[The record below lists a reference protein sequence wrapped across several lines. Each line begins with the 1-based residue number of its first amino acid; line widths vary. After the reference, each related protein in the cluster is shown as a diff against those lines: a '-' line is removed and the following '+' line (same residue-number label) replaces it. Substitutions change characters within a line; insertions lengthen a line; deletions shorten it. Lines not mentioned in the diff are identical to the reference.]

1 MDGRG
6 PDAGGNWESAY
17 TDILMRFCRRRRI
30 AAGSLPD
37 ARIFPLEYRSRIPP
51 AAAVRDALLLE
62 KVVRTVSCTADLW
75 RPSPQFG
82 DGYCRLRIYSLA
94 EDDLDRIMPL
104 LQNLGLR
111 IVDQIWFRLEFRGQ
125 CCSVR
130 SFAVAAGEAPGGD
143 LMRRRQPLLE
153 ALAAVT
159 AGRVENDALN
169 ALILATG
176 LSWKEI
182 QVFRAYRDY
191 RRQLGGRFGRSSFF
205 RALFNNPE
213 ATRLLYRYFE
223 ARFRPDVQG
232 DEEAQSALRQD
243 FVAALVNVAD
253 SSEDHILRDLFNL
266 IDATVRTNFYRR
278 RDDPDFFLAFKISSL
293 GVIDMPAPKPLC
305 EIYVHSAAMEGIHL
319 RGARVARGGIRW
331 SDRPDDFRVEI
342 LDLMQTQMIKNAL
355 IVPQG
360 AKGGFVLKSP
370 CRDPEECRRLATVA
384 YATLIRGMLDLTDNV
399 TATGIVRPPFVIA
412 YDDPDP
418 YLVVA
423 ADKGTARLSDTAN
436 VIAQEYGFWLGD
448 AFASGGS
455 QGYDHKRLGITAR
468 GVWECVKRH
477 FAELGRDIEKEP
489 FTVVGVGSMDGDVFG
504 NGMLYS
510 QNIRLLAAFSGQHI
524 FLDPDPDPQ
533 VSYRER
539 RRLYDLPGSSWADYD
554 HRAIS
559 AGGGVFRRDAKD
571 IPLAPP
577 IRAWLGLRHRSV
589 DGEGLVRLL
598 LTAPVDLLWLG
609 GIGTY
614 VKGSAES
621 HDDVGDRANDAVR
634 VDGIQLRAAVVAEGA
649 NLGFTRQGRVEFA
662 LGNGRI
668 NTDAVDNSAGVDLS
682 DHEVNLKI
690 LTGIL
695 QAQGVLGGR
704 EERDRLLA
712 ELTGSVCDSVLRDNA
727 SQSLAISLD
736 RERCLRDV
744 EPFLELAE
752 RLENAGSLDPS
763 YEAFP
768 SRKEV
773 QAREGRGLVRP
784 ELALL
789 LAHAKLVLK
798 RALLAAPGFLDAEW
812 SRPILADYFP
822 PEVRRRYGPALSGHS
837 LAREIT
843 ATVICN
849 RILDQAGS
857 SFLTL
862 AEEFDPATAADLAG
876 AYLCF
881 DAVLGGEALRRT
893 VSRWTGSTAVSASY
907 RMLLDLSDLLCA
919 WCEWAVCE
927 GLELRP
933 GQSGIEAWR
942 SDLGAY
948 LNHRVASFGDTE
960 RTAWDGRVT
969 ELTDRGLSREQAWI
983 SASLG
988 ELRDFPVLAHLARS
1002 AGAPL
1007 ERVVAVDD
1015 VVAGQLGLRRCLSL
1029 LRGVRPRDRWERRA
1043 QAALL
1048 ERFRSA
1054 AARLTGQ
1061 ALQAGTTE
1069 PLAAFS
1075 GERFRHRLMRF
1086 RRLLNELED
1095 TSSPSL
1101 TPFAVLGAEL
1111 EALVD
1116 LRRSPGV

>member
-1 MDGRG
+1 MDGRR
-6 PDAGGNWESAY
+6 PAAGQSWESAY
-17 TDILMRFCRRRRI
+17 AAVLKRFCRSRRI
-30 AAGSLPD
+30 AAEPLPD
-37 ARIFPLEYRSRIPP
+37 ARVFPAEYRSRIPP
-51 AAAVRDALLLE
+51 AAAVRDAILLE
-62 KVVRTVSCTADLW
+62 KAVRTESGAADLW
-75 RPSPQFG
+75 RPSPHFG
-82 DGYCRLRIYSLA
+82 DAHCRLRIYSPA
-94 EDDLDRIMPL
+94 EEDLDRIMPL

-111 IVDQIWFRLEFRGQ
+111 IVDQIQFRLAFRGR

-130 SFAVAAGEAPGGD
+130 SFVVASGGAPAGD
-143 LMRRRQPLLE
+143 LMPLRKPLLD
-153 ALAAVT
+153 ALAALT

-182 QVFRAYRDY
+182 DVFRAYHNY
-191 RRQLGGRFGRSSFF
+191 RLQLGGRFGRSRFF

-223 ARFRPDVQG
+223 SRFHPDAQG
-232 DEEAQSALRQD
+232 DEEAQSGLRQD
-243 FVAALVNVAD
+243 FVAALNDVTD
-253 SSEDHILRDLFNL
+253 RGEDHVLRDLFNL

-278 RDDPDFFLAFKISSL
+278 RDDPDFFIAFKISSL
-293 GVIDMPAPKPLC
+293 GVFDMPAPKPLF

-370 CRDPEECRRLATVA
+370 CRDPDECQRLATAA

-399 TATGIVRPPFVIA
+399 TAGGVMRPPFVVA
-412 YDDPDP
+412 HDDPDP

-436 VIAQEYGFWLGD
+436 AIAQEYGFWLGD
-448 AFASGGS
+448 AFAAGGS

-477 FAELGRDIEKEP
+477 FAELNRDIGKEP

-510 QNIRLLAAFSGQHI
+510 RNIRLLAAFSGQHI
-524 FLDPDPDPQ
+524 FLDPDPDPE

-554 HRAIS
+554 GRAIS
-559 AGGGVFRRDAKD
+559 SGGGVFRRDAKD
-571 IPLAPP
+571 IPLSPP
-577 IRAWLGLRHRSV
+577 VRAWLGVRHRSV

-621 HDDVGDRANDAVR
+621 HEDVGDRANDAVR
-634 VDGIQLRAAVVAEGA
+634 VDGIELRAAVVAEGA
-649 NLGFTRQGRVEFA
+649 NLGFTQPGRVEFA

-690 LTGIL
+690 LTGL
-695 QAQGVLGGR
+695 LREQGILGGG
-704 EERDRLLA
+704 EERNRFLA
-712 ELTGSVCDSVLRDNA
+712 ELTRTVCDSVLRDNA
-727 SQSLAISLD
+727 SQSLCISLD
-736 RERCLRDV
+736 RERCLRDA

-752 RLENAGSLDPS
+752 RLENAGSLDPG
-763 YEAFP
+763 YESFP
-768 SRKEV
+768 GRKEV

-784 ELALL
+784 ELAVL

-798 RALLAAPGFLDAEW
+798 RTLLDAPGFLEAEW
-812 SRPILADYFP
+812 CRPILAEYFP
-822 PEVRRRYGPALSGHS
+822 PEARQRCGSALHEHS
-837 LAREIT
+837 LASEIT

-849 RILDQAGS
+849 RILDQAGP
-857 SFLTL
+857 SFLAL
-862 AEEFDPATAADLAG
+862 ADELDPGIAADLAG

-881 DAVLGGEALRRT
+881 DAVLGGAALRRT
-893 VSRWTGSTAVSASY
+893 VSAWGGSVEVSRSY
-907 RMLLDLSDLLCA
+907 RMLLDLEDLLCA
-919 WCEWAVCE
+919 CCDWAVRE
-927 GLELRP
+927 GLGLRP
-933 GQSGIEAWR
+933 SETEIGVWR
-942 SDLGAY
+942 SDLAEY
-948 LNHRVASFGDTE
+948 LHYREASLGDVE
-960 RTAWDGRVT
+960 RTAWGGRLA
-969 ELTDRGLSREQAWI
+969 ELKGLGFGQEQARI
-983 SASLG
+983 LALLA
-988 ELRDFPVLAHLARS
+988 ELRDFPVLAKLARS

-1007 ERVVAVDD
+1007 EKVAAVDD
-1015 VVAGQLGLRRCLSL
+1015 AIAEHLGIRRCLNL
-1029 LRGVRPRDRWERRA
+1029 LRNVRPRDRWERRA

-1048 ERFRSA
+1048 ERFRRA
-1054 AARLTGQ
+1054 AAHLTGQ
-1061 ALQAGTTE
+1061 ALRAERLE
-1069 PLAAFS
+1069 PSALFS
-1075 GERFRHRLMRF
+1075 GERLRRRLTRF
-1086 RRLLNELED
+1086 RRLLNELEE

-1101 TPFAVLGAEL
+1101 TPFAVLGVEL

-1116 LRRSPGV
+1116 LGRSPGV

>member
-1 MDGRG
+1 MDGKG
-6 PDAGGNWESAY
+6 AAAGGNWEITYAA
-17 TDILMRFCRRRRI
+17 ILMRFCRRWRI
-30 AAGSLPD
+30 AAEPLPM
-37 ARIFPLEYRSRIPP
+37 AEIFPHEYRSQVSPK
-51 AAAVRDALLLE
+51 AAVRDALLLE
-62 KVVRTVSCTADLW
+62 KAARTKSCAADLW

-82 DGYCRLRIYSLA
+82 DAYCRLRIYSLV

-111 IVDQIWFRLEFRGQ
+111 IVDQIRFRLEFRGRR
-125 CCSVR
+125 CSVR

-143 LMRRRQPLLE
+143 LMSLRKPLLD

-159 AGRVENDALN
+159 AGRVENDVLN

-182 QVFRAYRDY
+182 EVFRAYHDY
-191 RRQLGGRFGRSSFF
+191 RRQLGGRFGRSRFF
-205 RALFNNPE
+205 RALFNNPQ

-223 ARFRPDVQG
+223 ARFHPDARA

-243 FVAALVNVAD
+243 FVAVLTAVAD
-253 SSEDHILRDLFNL
+253 SGEDHILRDLFNL

-278 RDDPDFFLAFKISSL
+278 RADPDFFVAFKISSL
-293 GVIDMPAPKPLC
+293 GVIDMPAPKPLF

-370 CRDPEECRRLATVA
+370 CRDPEECRRLATGA

-399 TATGIVRPPFVIA
+399 TATGVMRPPFVIA

-448 AFASGGS
+448 AFAAGGS

-477 FAELGRDIEKEP
+477 FVELGRDIEKEP

-524 FLDPDPDPQ
+524 FLDPDPDPE

-559 AGGGVFRRDAKD
+559 AGGGVFRRDAKG

-577 IRAWLGLRHRSV
+577 VRAWLGVRHRSV

-621 HDDVGDRANDAVR
+621 HEDVGDRANDAVR

-649 NLGFTRQGRVEFA
+649 NLGFTQQGRVEFA
-662 LGNGRI
+662 LGGGRI
-668 NTDAVDNSAGVDLS
+668 NTDALDNSAGVDLS

-690 LTGIL
+690 LTGL
-695 QAQGVLGGR
+695 LRAQGTLGGR
-704 EERDRLLA
+704 EARDRLLA

-752 RLENAGSLDPS
+752 RLENAGSLDRA

-768 SRKEV
+768 GRKEV

-784 ELALL
+784 ELAVL

-798 RALLAAPGFLDAEW
+798 RALLTAPGFLDAEW
-812 SRPILADYFP
+812 CRPVLADYFP
-822 PEVRRRYGPALSGHS
+822 PELRRRHGAAIPGHS

-849 RILDQAGS
+849 RILDRAGS
-857 SFLTL
+857 SLLVL
-862 AEEFDPATAADLAG
+862 AEEFEAGTVADLAG

-881 DAVLGGEALRRT
+881 DAVVGGEALRE
-893 VSRWTGSTAVSASY
+893 AVSAMRGNRGVTAAY
-907 RMLLDLSDLLCA
+907 HLLLDLEDLLWI
-919 WCEWAVCE
+919 WCEWAVRE
-927 GLELRP
+927 GLALRP
-933 GQSGIEAWR
+933 AESEIQAWR
-942 SDLGAY
+942 SDLAAY
-948 LNHRVASFGDTE
+948 LPHRLASFGDTE
-960 RTAWDGRVT
+960 HTAWNGRLA
-969 ELTDRGLSREQAWI
+969 ELVNFGLDQEQARAG
-983 SASLG
+983 ASLR

-1007 ERVVAVDD
+1007 ERVVAADD
-1015 VVAGQLGLRRCLSL
+1015 AIAGHLGIRRILGL

-1048 ERFRSA
+1048 ERFRRA
-1054 AARLTGQ
+1054 AACLTRQ
-1061 ALQAGTTE
+1061 ALQAGTEE
-1069 PLAAFS
+1069 PLALFA
-1075 GERFRHRLMRF
+1075 GERFRRRLMRF
-1086 RRLLNELED
+1086 RRLRDELED
-1095 TSSPSL
+1095 AASPSL
-1101 TPFAVLGAEL
+1101 TPFTALGAEL
-1111 EALVD
+1111 DALVD
-1116 LRRSPGV
+1116 LGRSPGV